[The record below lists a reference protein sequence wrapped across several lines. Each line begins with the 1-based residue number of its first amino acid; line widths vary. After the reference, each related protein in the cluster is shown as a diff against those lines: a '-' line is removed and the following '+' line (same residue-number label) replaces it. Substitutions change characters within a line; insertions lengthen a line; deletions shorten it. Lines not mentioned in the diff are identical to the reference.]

1 MGLGSVGL
9 GIGATAVTLHAY
21 SVSGVAPRASIH
33 LGPLH
38 GSVMTTTS
46 SVSTGQLVLV
56 ALIWAVI
63 AVINIAY
70 ARRQPPPAL
79 TAAVSPSRARPQVH
93 GCGWQSQRLQR
104 CRC

>member
-9 GIGATAVTLHAY
+9 GIGATTVTLHAY
-21 SVSGVAPRASIH
+21 SVTGVAPKAAVT
-33 LGPLH
+33 LGPFH

-46 SVSTGQLVLV
+46 SVSTGQLALV

-70 ARRQPPPAL
+70 ARR
-79 TAAVSPSRARPQVH
+79 PSGRP
-93 GCGWQSQRLQR
+93 
-104 CRC
+104 